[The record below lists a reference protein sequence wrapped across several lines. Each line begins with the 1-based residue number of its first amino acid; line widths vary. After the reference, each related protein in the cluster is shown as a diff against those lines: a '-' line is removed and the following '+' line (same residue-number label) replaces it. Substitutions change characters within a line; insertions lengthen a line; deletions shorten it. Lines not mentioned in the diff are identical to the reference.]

1 MERLGDAAEEAP
13 FLERSKIEP
22 PRTLSEPAAQPARR
36 VVGGARRPGGRTG
49 VRLRIASAFTTCACD
64 PFLTGS
70 LGVPMRGGRLPQG
83 DRVRQ
88 VLVSGEELGESPL
101 LPTLAILA
109 SAALYATLP
118 GRFVVG
124 PSAGVFAAAR
134 WVVPALTVILLA
146 ALIATVPQG
155 RLARA
160 IGVQAAHLRVGRR
173 VAALTVTGIVS
184 AANGAAILLL
194 VHLLV
199 NGAHAQARLLLRA
212 GIHMWCLNVLVFAL
226 WFWELDNG
234 GPAARRTAGLGG
246 RDFLFPQ
253 QAAPELTASDWQPR
267 FLDYLYVSFTNATA
281 FSPTDT
287 MPLSRWAKMLML
299 VEAAASLVL
308 ALMVAARAINILK

>member
-1 MERLGDAAEEAP
+1 M
-13 FLERSKIEP
+13 
-22 PRTLSEPAAQPARR
+22 
-36 VVGGARRPGGRTG
+36 
-49 VRLRIASAFTTCACD
+49 
-64 PFLTGS
+64 
-70 LGVPMRGGRLPQG
+70 
-83 DRVRQ
+83 
-88 VLVSGEELGESPL
+88 
-101 LPTLAILA
+101 LPTLALLA

-118 GRFVVG
+118 GRFIVG

-134 WVVPALTVILLA
+134 WLVPALTVVLLA
-146 ALIATVPQG
+146 ALIATVPHG
-155 RLARA
+155 RLVRA
-160 IGVQAAHLRVGRR
+160 MGIDAWQVRVGRR
-173 VAALTVTGIVS
+173 VAALVLTAIVS
-184 AANGAAILLL
+184 AANAVAILLL

-199 NGAHAQARLLLRA
+199 SGAHAQARLLLRA

-234 GPAARRTAGLGG
+234 GPAARRTANQEG

-253 QAAPELTASDWQPR
+253 QAAPEVTAQDWQPR
-267 FLDYLYVSFTNATA
+267 FLDYLYISFTNATA